1 MTQTQEFG
9 WGMPA
14 ASIDSLPSVSDFPP
28 SFDPPTGES
37 EIRIAAVDESAI
49 EWNAW
54 DNEPP
59 TQPTR
64 TIAPKPARE
73 SRKFPLLTLI
83 VGAMVL
89 GILVMALGLYTVMSS
104 ASSDPAQ
111 NATNSRRSVVPGS
124 DTTVTA
130 KGITLTLGGQWFSVP
145 TARDDMVNFL
155 KTADATHP
163 GVKSLINVDTMTSL
177 AVLGFWMDSRG
188 NLHALVNALPV
199 TGQSDP
205 AVLLKQAPKVVARYK
220 GTEWTAK
227 LTTFHKYP
235 SLLIAFKI
243 PGTPQAPVDQFVQI
257 ATVHSSRTSAAITVI
272 ARDPATAARQMNTIA
287 STIVLR

>member
-14 ASIDSLPSVSDFPP
+14 ASIDSLPPVTSFPP
-28 SFDPPTGES
+28 PLDLATGDPDIGTDETGEPT
-37 EIRIAAVDESAI
+37 V

-54 DNEPP
+54 DDEPP
-59 TQPTR
+59 KTPVR
-64 TIAPKPARE
+64 TIAPKPEPAPH
-73 SRKFPLLTLI
+73 KIPLLTLI
-83 VGAMVL
+83 IGTMVL
-89 GILVMALGLYTVMSS
+89 GILVMAMGLYTVMSS

-111 NATNSRRSVVPGS
+111 GGTNSRRTVVPGA
-124 DTTVTA
+124 DTVVTA

-145 TARDDMVNFL
+145 TAHDELMQFL

-163 GVKSLINVDTMTSL
+163 GVKNLINVNGMTSL

-188 NLHALVNALPV
+188 NLHALVNAEPEKN
-199 TGQSDP
+199 QP
-205 AVLLKQAPKVVARYK
+205 APTAMLKQASKVVASYK
-220 GTEWTAK
+220 GTDWTAK
-227 LTTFHKYP
+227 LVTFHKYP
-235 SLLIAFKI
+235 SVLISFKI
-243 PGTPQAPVDQFVQI
+243 PGTAQAPVDQYMQI
-257 ATVHSSRTSAAITVI
+257 AKVHSSRTSAAITVI